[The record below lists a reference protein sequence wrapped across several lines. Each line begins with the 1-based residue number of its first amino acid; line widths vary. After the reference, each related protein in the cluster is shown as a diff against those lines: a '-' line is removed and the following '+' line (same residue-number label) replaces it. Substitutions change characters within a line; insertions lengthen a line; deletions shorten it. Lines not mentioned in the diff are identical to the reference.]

1 MIIFRIV
8 AIVVGLGLAASM
20 FRQVRNPRG
29 LLGRR
34 VLRAMN
40 IAHSALTDWGLQQVT
55 IAPNATILDVGCGGG
70 RTLQKLVA
78 LAPSGKAV
86 GVDYSATSAAVAR
99 EMNATEVQDGRAA
112 VARASV
118 AALPFPDLTFDVV
131 TAVETHYYWPDLP
144 ANLRQVF
151 KILKPGGTF
160 VLIAETYR
168 GGPLRLVYEVV
179 MPLLRATLLSDA
191 EHRDLLTQAGFADVA
206 TKHKRGTNW
215 ICAVG
220 RRPM

>member
-1 MIIFRIV
+1 
-8 AIVVGLGLAASM
+8 
-20 FRQVRNPRG
+20 
-29 LLGRR
+29 
-34 VLRAMN
+34 
-40 IAHSALTDWGLQQVT
+40 
-55 IAPNATILDVGCGGG
+55 
-70 RTLQKLVA
+70 
-78 LAPSGKAV
+78 
-86 GVDYSATSAAVAR
+86 
-99 EMNATEVQDGRAA
+99 MNATEVQDGRAA

-168 GGPLRLVYEVV
+168 GGPLRLVYAAV
-179 MPLLRATLLSDA
+179 MPLLRAALLSDA
-191 EHRDLLTQAGFADVA
+191 EHRNLLTQAGFADVA

>member
-1 MIIFRIV
+1 MFRILV
-8 AIVVGLGLAASM
+8 IVLSIGAGVEL

-34 VLRAMN
+34 VLRSMN
-40 IAHSALTDWGLQQVT
+40 VAHSGLTDWGLRQIS

-70 RTLQKLVA
+70 RTLKKLSA

-86 GVDYSATSAAVAR
+86 GVDYSAASVAVAR
-99 EMNATEVQDGRAA
+99 ETNSDDVDAGRVA
-112 VARASV
+112 VVRASV

-144 ANLRQVF
+144 ANVGQLF

-160 VLIAETYR
+160 VLIAEAYR
-168 GGPLRLVYEVV
+168 GGPLRLLYAAV
-179 MPLLRATLLSDA
+179 MPLLRAALLSDA
-191 EHRDLLTQAGFADVA
+191 EHRDLLTEAGFAEVA

-220 RRPM
+220 RKA